1 MFGGLQRLGHDLE
14 IVSAMVEDVPNG
26 GLPLRRVAPIP
37 VYLRPDL
44 RFNPTH
50 WYIAG
55 TNNYVS
61 KTVSLPRIV
70 RAVRRYRKRFRP
82 DVIHFIENYGP
93 AMAPLRL
100 AFPDVPLTISAP
112 TYQPNRPLYDLFLE
126 ASFASFDTV
135 VPFSDAYQRRLLQL
149 RFRRERVRRIRW
161 GIDVDRFDV
170 PSDEQR
176 AAARKEFGLGAEQI
190 VGFWTGFIQQTTEDD
205 LRAAL
210 QTAERTLRSDPTK
223 YAFLFCF
230 KPEHFK
236 ESFRAFE
243 RPGLRVFGSADAFGK
258 GRDKSRWTG
267 IPSTARWRNTWP
279 SGWTLPTNPAG
290 VRTRENR

>member
-1 MFGGLQRLGHDLE
+1 MFGGRQRLGHDLE

-44 RFNPTH
+44 RFNQTH

-61 KTVSLPRIV
+61 KTVSLPPSV
-70 RAVRRYRKRFRP
+70 RPVRRYRKRVRP
-82 DVIHFIENYGP
+82 DVIHFIATYGP

-100 AFPDVPLTISAP
+100 AFPHVPLTISAP

-135 VPFSDAYQRRLLQL
+135 VPFSDAYQRRLLEL

-161 GIDVDRFDV
+161 GIDVDRFA
-170 PSDEQR
+170 PSSDEQR
-176 AAARKEFGLGAEQI
+176 AAARKEFGLGSEQI
-190 VGFWTGFIQQTTEDD
+190 VGFWTGFIQQTRSEEHTSE
-205 LRAAL
+205 L
-210 QTAERTLRSDPTK
+210 QSL
-223 YAFLFCF
+223 
-230 KPEHFK
+230 
-236 ESFRAFE
+236 
-243 RPGLRVFGSADAFGK
+243 
-258 GRDKSRWTG
+258 
-267 IPSTARWRNTWP
+267 
-279 SGWTLPTNPAG
+279 TNL
-290 VRTRENR
+290 VCRLLLEKK

>member
-61 KTVSLPRIV
+61 KTVSFPRIV

-100 AFPDVPLTISAP
+100 AFPHVPLTISAP

-135 VPFSDAYQRRLLQL
+135 VPFSDAYQRRLLEL

-161 GIDVDRFDV
+161 GIDVDRFAV

-176 AAARKEFGLGAEQI
+176 AAARKELGLGRSRSWGSGPGSFSRRRRTICARRCRPRSGPFEATRRSMPFSSASSRSTSRSRS
-190 VGFWTGFIQQTTEDD
+190 GRSNAPDCASSGRPRPFKRRAHPPTSSSLLSKTPDRPP
-205 LRAAL
+205 LRP
-210 QTAERTLRSDPTK
+210 S
-223 YAFLFCF
+223 
-230 KPEHFK
+230 H
-236 ESFRAFE
+236 
-243 RPGLRVFGSADAFGK
+243 GSSP
-258 GRDKSRWTG
+258 SRWA
-267 IPSTARWRNTWP
+267 SR
-279 SGWTLPTNPAG
+279 S
-290 VRTRENR
+290 